1 MMEML
6 NFKNNS
12 MDSTI
17 SQLAQCFENL
27 PGIGPRQAR
36 RFVYA
41 LLKKNDKFI
50 SDFTKL
56 MLDIKKELIKC
67 ETCQCFFKNNK
78 QNKNCK
84 ICRNP
89 QRDKGVLLVVE
100 KDIDLNNIESANSYN
115 GLYYVL
121 GGLVPPIGAKL
132 PEEVRMKE
140 LFEKVKQMTMSKN
153 LKEIILAFS
162 ATKEGE
168 NTEQYIKSILEPIV
182 QKYPFKISL
191 LGRGLST
198 GTELEYADRDTLKN
212 ALRRRD

>member
-1 MMEML
+1 M
-6 NFKNNS
+6 
-12 MDSTI
+12 
-17 SQLAQCFENL
+17 
-27 PGIGPRQAR
+27 
-36 RFVYA
+36 
-41 LLKKNDKFI
+41 
-50 SDFTKL
+50 
-56 MLDIKKELIKC
+56 
-67 ETCQCFFKNNK
+67 
-78 QNKNCK
+78 
-84 ICRNP
+84 
-89 QRDKGVLLVVE
+89 VVE